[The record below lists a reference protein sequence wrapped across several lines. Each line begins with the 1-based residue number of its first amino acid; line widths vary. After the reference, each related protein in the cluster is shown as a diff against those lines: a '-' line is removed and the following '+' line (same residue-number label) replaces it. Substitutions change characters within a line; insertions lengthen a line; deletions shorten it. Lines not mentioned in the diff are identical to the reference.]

1 MKILYF
7 GSIFSSDSDFPLVK
21 KLREKGHQVKFVM
34 PISYQY
40 KKGGLIDI
48 EPFRKTGIYKA
59 CSYKQMGAYQ
69 DYLDLEQT
77 YFINQTDFRMRNIM
91 TVLIWIKFYLM
102 MLLWNPDILHVAW
115 PLGKMS
121 RILYLL
127 PAKKVLMVH
136 DPFKHSSNTSITQ
149 ERDRV
154 YAFKRF
160 DKLVLL
166 NQIQKSEFCSY
177 YKIPSTKIMINK
189 MGYFDY
195 MEMLKVKSHIE
206 KPYVLFF
213 GYIVS
218 YKGLEY
224 LCQAMLEVH
233 KKFPKLKLVIA
244 GGGKI
249 YFDYEPYKNLDYFIL
264 KNQYIPVD
272 ELSQL
277 LRDCEFAVCPYK
289 DATQSGVVQTAFS
302 LNVPMIVTNVGALP
316 ESVVNGVTGLV
327 IPPHSVQD
335 IANSICDLYNNRE
348 KLETMRKNIRNIWRK
363 NMDWNTITDKYIGVY
378 KEIIL

>member
-224 LCQAMLEVH
+224 
-233 KKFPKLKLVIA
+233 
-244 GGGKI
+244 
-249 YFDYEPYKNLDYFIL
+249 FIL

>member
-1 MKILYF
+1 
-7 GSIFSSDSDFPLVK
+7 
-21 KLREKGHQVKFVM
+21 
-34 PISYQY
+34 
-40 KKGGLIDI
+40 
-48 EPFRKTGIYKA
+48 
-59 CSYKQMGAYQ
+59 MGAYQ

-136 DPFKHSSNTSITQ
+136 DPFKHSSNTSMTQ

-213 GYIVS
+213 GYIAS

-244 GGGKI
+244 GGGKF
-249 YFDYEPYKNLDYFIL
+249 YFDYEPYRNLDYFIL

-363 NMDWNTITDKYIGVY
+363 NMDWNSITDKYIGVY
-378 KEIIL
+378 KEMIL

>member
-249 YFDYEPYKNLDYFIL
+249 YFDYEP
-264 KNQYIPVD
+264 
-272 ELSQL
+272 
-277 LRDCEFAVCPYK
+277 
-289 DATQSGVVQTAFS
+289 
-302 LNVPMIVTNVGALP
+302 
-316 ESVVNGVTGLV
+316 
-327 IPPHSVQD
+327 
-335 IANSICDLYNNRE
+335 
-348 KLETMRKNIRNIWRK
+348 
-363 NMDWNTITDKYIGVY
+363 
-378 KEIIL
+378 

>member
-1 MKILYF
+1 
-7 GSIFSSDSDFPLVK
+7 
-21 KLREKGHQVKFVM
+21 
-34 PISYQY
+34 
-40 KKGGLIDI
+40 
-48 EPFRKTGIYKA
+48 
-59 CSYKQMGAYQ
+59 
-69 DYLDLEQT
+69 
-77 YFINQTDFRMRNIM
+77 
-91 TVLIWIKFYLM
+91 
-102 MLLWNPDILHVAW
+102 
-115 PLGKMS
+115 
-121 RILYLL
+121 
-127 PAKKVLMVH
+127 MVH

>member
-1 MKILYF
+1 
-7 GSIFSSDSDFPLVK
+7 
-21 KLREKGHQVKFVM
+21 
-34 PISYQY
+34 
-40 KKGGLIDI
+40 
-48 EPFRKTGIYKA
+48 
-59 CSYKQMGAYQ
+59 
-69 DYLDLEQT
+69 
-77 YFINQTDFRMRNIM
+77 M

-136 DPFKHSSNTSITQ
+136 DPFKHSSNTSMTQ

-195 MEMLKVKSHIE
+195 MEMLKVKSRIE

-363 NMDWNTITDKYIGVY
+363 NMDWNSITDKYIGVY
-378 KEIIL
+378 KEMIL

>member
-1 MKILYF
+1 
-7 GSIFSSDSDFPLVK
+7 
-21 KLREKGHQVKFVM
+21 
-34 PISYQY
+34 
-40 KKGGLIDI
+40 
-48 EPFRKTGIYKA
+48 
-59 CSYKQMGAYQ
+59 MGAYQ

-277 LRDCEFAVCPYK
+277 LRDCEFAVFPYK